1 MKGAHWGANWVLLGA
16 KIIEE
21 RGWGNPISWNRAKSA
36 LLGGEMM
43 SQSRKVII
51 DGEEFEVEVVI
62 EGDTYRAT
70 IEGQTFEFQIPESKG
85 NAPRKRGSGGG
96 RKRSGTV
103 SASMPGKIVTVEV
116 SVGDSVEEGD
126 TILILEAM
134 KMQNEVA
141 APISGTVS
149 AVHCEDGINV
159 EANIPLVV
167 IQPPVQDEG

>member
-1 MKGAHWGANWVLLGA
+1 
-16 KIIEE
+16 
-21 RGWGNPISWNRAKSA
+21 
-36 LLGGEMM
+36 MM

-103 SASMPGKIVTVEV
+103 SASMPGKVVTVEV

-126 TILILEAM
+126 TILICLLYTSPSPRD
-134 KMQNEVA
+134 QR
-141 APISGTVS
+141 GTRMPSS
-149 AVHCEDGINV
+149 A
-159 EANIPLVV
+159 
-167 IQPPVQDEG
+167 

>member
-1 MKGAHWGANWVLLGA
+1 
-16 KIIEE
+16 
-21 RGWGNPISWNRAKSA
+21 
-36 LLGGEMM
+36 M

-51 DGEEFEVEVVI
+51 DDEEFEVEVVI

-103 SASMPGKIVTVEV
+103 SASMPGKVVTVEV

-141 APISGTVS
+141 APISGTIS
-149 AVHCEDGINV
+149 AVHCEDGVNV

-167 IQPPVQDEG
+167 IEPLVLDEH

>member
-1 MKGAHWGANWVLLGA
+1 
-16 KIIEE
+16 
-21 RGWGNPISWNRAKSA
+21 
-36 LLGGEMM
+36 MM

-51 DGEEFEVEVVI
+51 DGEEFEVAVVI

-103 SASMPGKIVTVEV
+103 SASMPGKVVTVEV

-141 APISGTVS
+141 APISGTIS
-149 AVHCEDGINV
+149 AVHCEDGVNV

-167 IQPPVQDEG
+167 IEHLVQDED